1 MQLINVALGGTLH
14 QDITSEVKNSI
25 VHRQI
30 EPKYSP
36 SHEVNITKGTPLHA
50 LVNKIRMP
58 ANSFHHQ
65 CIKAL
70 GNGLS
75 VMATADDGIIEAVYS
90 TEDRYLRAYQWHP
103 ERLYVSNSLNRS
115 LFDDFIEACM
125 LK

>member
-1 MQLINVALGGTLH
+1 MALGGTLY
-14 QDITSEVKNSI
+14 QDIPSELCVSI
-25 VHRQI
+25 SHRQS
-30 EPKYSP
+30 EPRFSP
-36 SHEVNITKGTPLHA
+36 SHQVNVLTDTPLGDLMGKA
-50 LVNKIRMP
+50 CIT